1 MADAERN
8 FIQNRVNLP
17 TSKTSAEISRD
28 IPPEIRARA
37 FFSARVAEAHIL
49 ERFRKI
55 SDAYSSGRIGRD
67 EARHLLRQYA
77 VANGKDDGTESLK
90 NLASTARLNLILDQN
105 AKMAR
110 AVGQYEAMHRPANLQ
125 MFPYVIYRASVGSKD
140 PRGDHQKY
148 DGMVIDKRD
157 PWLKTHWPP
166 WEFGCN
172 CDLSNCTAK
181 KAEKLGVK
189 PMTPADKVKIDSRSD
204 FAFDPSE
211 GFELYNISSLQPI
224 SRSRIIEQAAEAVRN
239 QKLGSC
245 GLVVAPAELPL
256 KPVSLPGLDEVKKAF
271 EKMKPAAEQELRAV
285 GLSPNDLPDYQV
297 VNNAFKKAGVIPEN
311 IKSVIRNLFPE
322 NDIIIGK
329 LSKRAAEA
337 AGLPQLPV
345 TLGRGNTNRG
355 IEHLWRHH
363 KDIFTAPELAEKI
376 LRETLGNENCR
387 VVVSLKRASE
397 KQRGKKIYICLKRI
411 VLHNPTTKSY
421 CVLVA
426 DRQELHL
433 VSWHTADDAYGNNE
447 WNVK

>member
-1 MADAERN
+1 MADAEKN

-17 TSKTSAEISRD
+17 TSKTSSEISRD

-55 SDAYSSGRIGRD
+55 SDAYSSGRISRD

-77 VANGKDDGTESLK
+77 VAAGKDDGTESLK

-189 PMTPADKVKIDSRSD
+189 PMTPADKVKIDSRSG

-211 GFELYNISSLQPI
+211 GFELYNISSLQPV

-245 GLVVAPAELPL
+245 GLVVAPAELPH
-256 KPVSLPGLDEVKKAF
+256 KPVSLSGIGEVKKAF
-271 EKMKPAAEQELRAV
+271 EKMKSAAEQELKSV
-285 GLSPNDLPDYQV
+285 GLAPDNLPDYQE
-297 VNNAFKKAGVIPEN
+297 VNKAFKKAGVTPEN
-311 IKSVIRNLFPE
+311 IKSEIRNLFPAT
-322 NDIIIGK
+322 DIIVGK
-329 LSKRAAEA
+329 LSNRAAEA

-345 TLGRGNTNRG
+345 TLGRGNANRG

-387 VVVSLKRASE
+387 VVVSLKPITKPLHGK
-397 KQRGKKIYICLKRI
+397 KQRECLKRI
-411 VLHNPTTKSY
+411 VLHNPTTESY
-421 CVLVA
+421 CVLVT
-426 DRQELHL
+426 DNQELRL

-447 WNVK
+447 WSVK

>member
-67 EARHLLRQYA
+67 EARNLLLQYA
-77 VANGKDDGTESLK
+77 VANGKDDGTQALK

-110 AVGQYEAMHRPANLQ
+110 AVGQYEAMHRPANLK

-189 PMTPADKVKIDSRSD
+189 PMTPADKVKIDSRSG

-211 GFELYNISSLQPI
+211 GLKIVNISSVKNPHIRGHIREMAEIEFGDQIQFFSQNNFARITPQRYLTFEDVGLP
-224 SRSRIIEQAAEAVRN
+224 SAKTWVASPSPSRISPDEAREKLENEFEIIAPDGRKVIMGQSVLKHWIEEENKLQSDILSRLACLDYAVETVLHPVERWDQESQVRYLKVF
-239 QKLGSC
+239 QKSSGGFEGC
-245 GLVVAPAELPL
+245 LV
-256 KPVSLPGLDEVKKAF
+256 
-271 EKMKPAAEQELRAV
+271 AV
-285 GLSPNDLPDYQV
+285 TND
-297 VNNAFKKAGVIPEN
+297 G
-311 IKSVIRNLFPE
+311 
-322 NDIIIGK
+322 
-329 LSKRAAEA
+329 
-337 AGLPQLPV
+337 
-345 TLGRGNTNRG
+345 
-355 IEHLWRHH
+355 
-363 KDIFTAPELAEKI
+363 
-376 LRETLGNENCR
+376 NCR
-387 VVVSLKRASE
+387 TYFLPKINKIDKARE
-397 KQRGKKIYICLKRI
+397 GKDYKIF
-411 VLHNPTTKSY
+411 
-421 CVLVA
+421 
-426 DRQELHL
+426 
-433 VSWHTADDAYGNNE
+433 
-447 WNVK
+447 